1 MSNNN
6 KRLFCKFEQVI
17 INLSTGVGQFVDPYE
32 FQETYCVP
40 SKTFSLS
47 NLHDIRVKT
56 DTDGKP
62 VLTFVNNL
70 VSLTCEFTTFNSY
83 FDLTGPPQ
91 DDIMYFYDV
100 SLYTPISDH
109 FSPYEYLFSSWESY
123 DKNKHRN
130 DFQAIFTKY
139 ADIVNND
146 TKYLRPHSK
155 EYFEFDS
162 HIYEDRF
169 LVIDEKSRYDG
180 EPLQVY
186 EDLKIMFACD
196 KTFIRIIIN
205 KAGNGLRHWFVYSME
220 LSFNTDGTFIDADE
234 YPLPT
239 TVLETFRPLHEFISW
254 IHEYVHN
261 IGGHIDSKYKK
272 D

>member
-1 MSNNN
+1 M
-6 KRLFCKFEQVI
+6 
-17 INLSTGVGQFVDPYE
+17 
-32 FQETYCVP
+32 
-40 SKTFSLS
+40 
-47 NLHDIRVKT
+47 HDIRVKT
-56 DTDGKP
+56 YTDGKP

-70 VSLTCEFTTFNSY
+70 VSVTCEFTTFNSY